1 MRYHKCTLFPS
12 HLYQICTE
20 KKTIN
25 KKWPS
30 HSLIEKGPVEDIVN
44 ECN

>member
-1 MRYHKCTLFPS
+1 MGECTWFVS
-12 HLYQICTE
+12 AFNGTRQ
-20 KKTIN
+20 
-25 KKWPS
+25 PS

>member
-1 MRYHKCTLFPS
+1 MDINI
-12 HLYQICTE
+12 HLKNYQL
-20 KKTIN
+20 

-30 HSLIEKGPVEDIVN
+30 RSLIEKGPVEDIVN